1 MKESKLHAA
10 LTAVIDVVWLG
21 LLWLV
26 CSLPVLTLGAA
37 STALYYAMVKSVRHE
52 RGHATKEFFR
62 AFRMNFRQ
70 ATALWLICLGVLAVG
85 LADVYAFSQ
94 MGVKQ
99 GDFLYV
105 LSRLLLLPVPV
116 LFPWIFAFLSRFQ
129 NTVAGTLRFA
139 AYLAGRRWKTT
150 LLLLLELA
158 GALLIAWLM
167 PGIIPLLPGV
177 VCLLMSLSI
186 EPALRELSAGQG
198 TQAPVAE
205 TVADQQ
211 LAVWHHSPVLHNAK
225 TRRQR
230 LVQLFF
236 PGKQQH
242 AALAVLV
249 APAAGAAADPPA
261 VLF

>member
-1 MKESKLHAA
+1 MKESKLHAV
-10 LTAVIDVVWLG
+10 LTAVIDIVWLG

-70 ATALWLICLGVLAVG
+70 ATVLWLICLGVLAVG
-85 LADVYAFSQ
+85 LADVYAFSR
-94 MGVKQ
+94 MGVKR

-139 AYLAGRRWKTT
+139 VYLAGRRLPQT

-158 GALLIAWLM
+158 GAALIAWLM

-177 VCLLMSLSI
+177 ACLLMSLSI

-198 TQAPVAE
+198 TQE
-205 TVADQQ
+205 D
-211 LAVWHHSPVLHNAK
+211 WYNE
-225 TRRQR
+225 
-230 LVQLFF
+230 
-236 PGKQQH
+236 
-242 AALAVLV
+242 
-249 APAAGAAADPPA
+249 
-261 VLF
+261 